1 MKAAIIC
8 GAGMISGKEIMAL
21 ELGRGL
27 RDAGNEISYV
37 TSLWGDVK
45 YRSRLQELKFN
56 VTSMR
61 IGFISATL
69 TLECL
74 RMTADQLL
82 RVPGL
87 WLDYR
92 RFLRRETP
100 DQIIHTNWHHLL
112 ILWPFLNPG
121 RDWFWLHEMI
131 PDKPQYRKVFGAL
144 SRRLRGFVP
153 VSQAV
158 KESLLRIGI
167 PEDKIHVIHNGLAD
181 PVPVGGVPPKDWKG
195 IHIGIAGQVAP
206 WKGHQ
211 DLLEA
216 FALIAARH
224 PDSELHVFGDGS
236 LDFIVE
242 LKRRAEALK
251 LSSRLVWHGFV
262 ADRCKIYGQMD
273 LCIVPSQTS
282 DPLPTTAIEAA
293 FFGLPV
299 IASRMG
305 GLPEIVQHNVTGFL
319 VHPSKPAELAERMN
333 EVLGDAEL
341 RHRMGAAAAKH
352 SRKHFSRDRFVAEFV
367 SLMSQ

>member
-1 MKAAIIC
+1 
-8 GAGMISGKEIMAL
+8 MAL

-45 YRSRLQELKFN
+45 YRSLLQELGFR
-56 VTSMR
+56 VTSVR

-87 WLDYR
+87 WLNYR

-112 ILWPFLNPG
+112 ILWPFLKPG

-131 PDKPQYRKVFGAL
+131 PDKPQYRRVFGAL

-167 PEDKIHVIHNGLAD
+167 PEDKIQVIHNGLAN
-181 PVPVGGVPPKDWKG
+181 PVPVGGVPPKDWNG
-195 IHIGIAGQVAP
+195 VRIGIAGQVAP

-216 FALIAARH
+216 FALIASKH

-236 LDFIVE
+236 ADFTAE

-251 LSSRLVWHGFV
+251 LSARLVWHGFV
-262 ADRCKIYGQMD
+262 ADRSEIYGHID
-273 LCIVPSQTS
+273 LCIVPSRTP
-282 DPLPTTAIEAA
+282 DPLPTAAIEAA

-305 GLPEIVQHNVTGFL
+305 GLPEIVQQAITGFL
-319 VHPSKPAELAERMN
+319 VDPSNPSELADCLDEL
-333 EVLGDAEL
+333 LGDASL
-341 RHRMGAAAAKH
+341 RHRMGAAATQHA
-352 SRKHFSRDRFVAEFV
+352 RRHFSRDRFVAEFV
-367 SLMSQ
+367 SLMSK

>member
-181 PVPVGGVPPKDWKG
+181 PVPVGGVPLKNWSG
-195 IHIGIAGQVAP
+195 VHIGIAGQVAP

-216 FALIAARH
+216 FALIEARH

-236 LDFIVE
+236 ADFAAE
-242 LKRRAEALK
+242 LKRLAEALK
-251 LSSRLVWHGFV
+251 LSARLVWHGFV

-273 LCIVPSQTS
+273 LCVVPSRTP
-282 DPLPTTAIEAA
+282 DPLPTAAIEAA

-305 GLPEIVQHNVTGFL
+305 GLPEIVQHQVTGFL
-319 VHPSKPAELAERMN
+319 VESGNPTELAERLDKL
-333 EVLGDAEL
+333 LGDSEL
-341 RHRMGAAAAKH
+341 RHRMGVAAAKH
-352 SRKHFSRDRFVAEFV
+352 SRTHFNRDRFVAEFV
-367 SLMSQ
+367 SLISQ